1 MISFPVFLTSLA
13 ATVARAFKTFTQ
25 SDFFNSVSVEIA
37 SAMPVFD
44 KVFLLVA
51 LRIAFIAFIAFG
63 AIAGNFKNGQI
74 EPS

>member
-1 MISFPVFLTSLA
+1 MTSFPVFLTSVA
-13 ATVARAFKTFTQ
+13 ATVARALNTFTQ

-44 KVFLLVA
+44 KVFLVAA
-51 LRIAFIAFIAFG
+51 LRIAFIAFG

-74 EPS
+74 ELSQT